1 MLILT
6 KRKSIFMFLFEEM
19 DSSTVLSILPKMI
32 DIGSRKDFFSF
43 RVGFEHFFANLGS
56 WKGLFRMRQYKC
68 YQLHR

>member
-32 DIGSRKDFFSF
+32 DIGSRKDFISF
-43 RVGFEHFFANLGS
+43 RVVFEHLFANLGS
-56 WKGLFRMRQYKC
+56 WKGLFRMRQY
-68 YQLHR
+68 